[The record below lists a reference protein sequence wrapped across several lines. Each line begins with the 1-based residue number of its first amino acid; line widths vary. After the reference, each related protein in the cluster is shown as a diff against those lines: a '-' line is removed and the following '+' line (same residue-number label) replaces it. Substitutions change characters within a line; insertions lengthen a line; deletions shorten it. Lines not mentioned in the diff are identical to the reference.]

1 MLIEFDSQ
9 KRYRPHFKKMFIKL
23 KMGNSSRTLWRIEI
37 TRQALPLKLERE
49 YIRVTSIKKEKLLEF
64 VTGCH
69 VYVLISK
76 MMFDCELAS
85 RLTFLV
91 PLL

>member
-1 MLIEFDSQ
+1 
-9 KRYRPHFKKMFIKL
+9 
-23 KMGNSSRTLWRIEI
+23 MGNSSRTLWRIEI

-49 YIRVTSIKKEKLLEF
+49 YTRVTAIKKEKLLEF
-64 VTGCH
+64 VTGWD

-76 MMFDCELAS
+76 MLIDCELAS
-85 RLTFLV
+85 RLTLLA